1 MCYTERKSRNGE
13 LDMAIMYLAKIN
25 LTAGI
30 FDVYQKKLNLADVK
44 ATIYSEIDEAKS
56 YKTTSGYTYSDEL
69 GNRRKTRYKSEYSF
83 KELEKRENN
92 IITGKLVRAFEKPT
106 EKIDENGKIYQ
117 IQNQEMVSI
126 YFYLDVAHELIAFSE
141 RQSFGYNQFMTA
153 FSHILND
160 NSKNYI
166 FEIFLQKDQDVLQE
180 KIKNLKIVRSV
191 KATLIP
197 PNSNEKDLEEFKS
210 SLQYLNVCE
219 ETNANKYK
227 IEMSTSDDNRSLN
240 VESQYMKEIYNAASR
255 GYGEMTAHGINQN
268 GKRQAIS
275 SNLDAALTRNIND
288 NMSKYDYDSEAENFI
303 LEFLS
308 RPLRKIAGERMNA
321 NGRR

>member
-1 MCYTERKSRNGE
+1 
-13 LDMAIMYLAKIN
+13 
-25 LTAGI
+25 
-30 FDVYQKKLNLADVK
+30 
-44 ATIYSEIDEAKS
+44 
-56 YKTTSGYTYSDEL
+56 
-69 GNRRKTRYKSEYSF
+69 
-83 KELEKRENN
+83 
-92 IITGKLVRAFEKPT
+92 
-106 EKIDENGKIYQ
+106 
-117 IQNQEMVSI
+117 
-126 YFYLDVAHELIAFSE
+126 
-141 RQSFGYNQFMTA
+141 MTA

-268 GKRQAIS
+268 GKRQTIS

>member
-1 MCYTERKSRNGE
+1 
-13 LDMAIMYLAKIN
+13 MAIMYLAKIN

-141 RQSFGYNQFMTA
+141 R
-153 FSHILND
+153 
-160 NSKNYI
+160 
-166 FEIFLQKDQDVLQE
+166 
-180 KIKNLKIVRSV
+180 
-191 KATLIP
+191 
-197 PNSNEKDLEEFKS
+197 
-210 SLQYLNVCE
+210 
-219 ETNANKYK
+219 
-227 IEMSTSDDNRSLN
+227 
-240 VESQYMKEIYNAASR
+240 
-255 GYGEMTAHGINQN
+255 
-268 GKRQAIS
+268 
-275 SNLDAALTRNIND
+275 
-288 NMSKYDYDSEAENFI
+288 
-303 LEFLS
+303 
-308 RPLRKIAGERMNA
+308 
-321 NGRR
+321 